1 MSNKRSLNTQPMLLI
16 SFDTEDALLA
26 GVGRLRG
33 AGHRV
38 LDVFTPYP
46 VHGLSEALSLP
57 PSRLPIATFLCGLT
71 GALSIWWLQHWAS
84 AIDWPINVGGKPW
97 DSLPAFFPAIFE
109 LMVLFAGYGSVLTLF
124 IICGLWF
131 GRHPKRIYAGATS
144 NRFVAVVPAAATLI
158 GEADV
163 RALLSDCL
171 PFSVTESCDCGQ
183 ENRR

>member
-1 MSNKRSLNTQPMLLI
+1 MTTKRSLNTQPLLQI
-16 SFDTEDALLA
+16 SFDSEEALLT
-26 GVGRLRG
+26 GIRRLRE
-33 AGHRV
+33 AGHQV

-46 VHGLSEALSLP
+46 VHGLSDALSLP
-57 PSRLPIATFLCGLT
+57 PSRLPIATFFCGLT

-97 DSLPAFFPAIFE
+97 NSLPAFFPAIFE

-131 GRHPKRIYAGATS
+131 GRQPRRVYAGATS
-144 NRFVAVVPAAATLI
+144 DRFVAVVPAGATLI

-163 RALLSDCL
+163 RTLLSGCA
-171 PFSVTESCDCGQ
+171 PVTVTETCDCGQ
-183 ENRR
+183 EGLR